1 MSSVAKYLKN
11 KGTYV
16 PRTLTV
22 SPLVHK
28 VIIDKLQAF
37 ETLSLFHL
45 KSHPSQ
51 LPIIRAHW
59 NDLDDAVALFLPPLV
74 RSSLG
79 SSWSRSGGSASRG
92 DRCGRG
98 PCAHSLQLWWRSNST

>member
-1 MSSVAKYLKN
+1 MSSVAKYLKS

-16 PRTLTV
+16 PRTLAA

-28 VIIDKLQAF
+28 NIIDKLQAF

-59 NDLDDAVALFLPPLV
+59 NDLDDAVALFLPPGSCYTTSGDSTLAHLE

-79 SSWSRSGGSASRG
+79 VQLEPQWGQRKSWR
-92 DRCGRG
+92 
-98 PCAHSLQLWWRSNST
+98 